1 MSQSRNSKLKK
12 PTEPADSRVVAASQQ
27 WLGPVPPPAALEGFE
42 RIVPGAAARILQM
55 AEDEQRHR
63 HAIEAASMHTKQETV
78 RITARDNLL
87 GMVLGFLA
95 LAASLGAAIWSVAIG
110 APWQVSV
117 ALISLPV
124 MIVAAELVRRK
135 R

>member
-1 MSQSRNSKLKK
+1 
-12 PTEPADSRVVAASQQ
+12 
-27 WLGPVPPPAALEGFE
+27 
-42 RIVPGAAARILQM
+42 
-55 AEDEQRHR
+55 
-63 HAIEAASMHTKQETV
+63 MHTKQETV

-95 LAASLGAAIWSVAIG
+95 LAASLGAAICSVAIG

-117 ALISLPV
+117 AFISLPV